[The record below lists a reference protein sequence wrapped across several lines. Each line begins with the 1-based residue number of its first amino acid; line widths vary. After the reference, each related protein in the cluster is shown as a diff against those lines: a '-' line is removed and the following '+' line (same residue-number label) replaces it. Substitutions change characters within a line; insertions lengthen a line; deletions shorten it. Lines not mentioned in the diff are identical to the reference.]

1 MITDEKGKYSET
13 YNPKMANTEIFFF
26 FFEEILI
33 YVNFQNMFKE

>member
-26 FFEEILI
+26 FEEILI